1 MFLVFGIWGGWNWF
15 FKTRESSNSDFWA
28 ISEIQTANRKWAG
41 SKFHLSTCTNL
52 DFLFS
57 NTLEACGKFKIVDMR
72 KGNNTILIEK
82 NVTRMMKYLYF
93 SK

>member
-15 FKTRESSNSDFWA
+15 SKTRESSNSGFGA

-41 SKFHLSTCTNL
+41 SKFHLSTFANL

-57 NTLEACGKFKIVDMR
+57 NTLETCGKK
-72 KGNNTILIEK
+72 LI
-82 NVTRMMKYLYF
+82 
-93 SK
+93 